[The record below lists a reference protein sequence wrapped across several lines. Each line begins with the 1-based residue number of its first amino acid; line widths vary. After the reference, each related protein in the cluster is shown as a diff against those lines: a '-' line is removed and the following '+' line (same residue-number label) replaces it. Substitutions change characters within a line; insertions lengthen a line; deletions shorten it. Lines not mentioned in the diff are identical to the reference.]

1 MDEYG
6 DDGLDPLFPPSFPH
20 VPASFEMQSQSEAS
34 YASFDRAPR
43 VGLQALD
50 LNSQADEFPSLA
62 VYSDILAG
70 RGGRTLGLR
79 PPCQGAI
86 RGRGQEVS
94 AGLDRGQEVSAGL
107 GRGQEVS
114 AALGR
119 GQPMP
124 TASGAR
130 RRRAPAMVAAAAA
143 DAATAAVGG
152 AGGSRMAAGRG
163 AGGGRGGRPCGQVSG
178 RGGGSRRTRTPNT
191 LPEQS
196 INVEDDEEED
206 ECMDDGYNDLAE
218 KFYVSTGLRHDKDQ
232 LRNRKDQLKALYQFW
247 CRLQK
252 DTGLGRN
259 PDGSIAASKTWWKDN
274 TKGKPEWRR
283 LQFGDPEYLDCMHL
297 MFKDVVVDGS
307 TSYVPG
313 QDDGEEEEEEEQEEG
328 EEEDE
333 DPSPISSNS
342 RKRSSSTGSMSTAT
356 SPPKKSKSAMVQV
369 FRHLVNKWNSQD
381 EAGQKAL
388 MEVQK
393 EIAREKIAATKEA
406 ARERY
411 RATKEKMEAEHQQK
425 MEEENRMAQSVRRC
439 QELALEAGVAP
450 DSIEFFAC
458 KTIFKEA
465 YDRQF
470 FCNIPTPEAR
480 LVFLKRWCQSNNMY

>member
-6 DDGLDPLFPPSFPH
+6 DDGLDPLFPPSVPH
-20 VPASFEMQSQSEAS
+20 VPVSFEMQSQSEAS

-50 LNSQADEFPSLA
+50 LNSQADEFPNLGA
-62 VYSDILAG
+62 YFDILAG

-79 PPCQGAI
+79 PPRQGAI

-94 AGLDRGQEVSAGL
+94 LGLGRGQEVSAGL
-107 GRGQEVS
+107 GRGQEVT

-124 TASGAR
+124 TTSGAR
-130 RRRAPAMVAAAAA
+130 RRRAPAMVAVAAAG
-143 DAATAAVGG
+143 AVGG

-196 INVEDDEEED
+196 INVEDDEED
-206 ECMDDGYNDLAE
+206 ECMDDGGN
-218 KFYVSTGLRHDKDQ
+218 LRFSK

-313 QDDGEEEEEEEQEEG
+313 QDDGEEEEEEEEQEEG

-393 EIAREKIAATKEA
+393 EIAREKIEATKEA

-411 RATKEKMEAEHQQK
+411 RATKEKMEVEHQQK
-425 MEEENRMAQSVRRC
+425 MEDENRMAQSVRRC

-458 KTIFKEA
+458 RTIFKEA